1 MTKVSESMSKNVISV
16 SSSQTV
22 KEAAEIMD
30 QHKIG
35 AIPVVDNG
43 ILKGMITDRDIT
55 TRSIAG
61 GHQNNA
67 PISDVMT
74 SDIVS
79 GNPDMSLE
87 EASELMSSKQIR
99 RLPIVENNHL
109 VGIVALGDLALNQM
123 SNDSAGEA
131 LSNIS
136 HHEDAQ

>member
-16 SSSQTV
+16 SSNQTV
-22 KEAAEIMD
+22 KEAAELMD

-35 AIPVVDNG
+35 AIPVVDDG
-43 ILKGMITDRDIT
+43 VLKGMITDRDIT

-61 GHQNNA
+61 DHQNNA
-67 PISDVMT
+67 PISEVMT
-74 SDIVS
+74 SDIIS

-109 VGIVALGDLALNQM
+109 IGIVALGDLSVNQM
-123 SNDSAGEA
+123 SNNSAGEA

-136 HHEDAQ
+136 DHENAQ

>member
-1 MTKVSESMSKNVISV
+1 MTKVSESMSKNVISI

-22 KEAAEIMD
+22 KEAAELME

-43 ILKGMITDRDIT
+43 VLKGMITDRDIT

-61 GHQNNA
+61 EHQNNA
-67 PISDVMT
+67 PVSEIMT
-74 SDIVS
+74 SDIIS
-79 GNPDMSLE
+79 GNPNMSLE
-87 EASELMSSKQIR
+87 EASALMSKEQIR

-109 VGIVALGDLALNQM
+109 VGIVALGDLALNEM
-123 SNDSAGEA
+123 SNDSAGAA